1 EVEVSSPNST
11 LSSVSGKRSERG
23 EDDAG
28 AGIRA
33 GDEDESA
40 GGEAGRK
47 KLRLTREEA
56 TVLEKAF
63 EENSTLNPKQKVALA
78 SQLNLRPRQV
88 EVWFQNRRARTKLKQ
103 TEVDCEYLRRRCDHL
118 TEENRRLQEE
128 LNELRAL
135 KHTSQSYTHANPPT
149 TLSMCPS
156 CERVAVLPTSS
167 AATSSTVDVLHHLKS
182 PIRKTKEHQT

>member
-1 EVEVSSPNST
+1 MWVWSAATRSHFPAIDVNQPSALAPEVEVSSPNST

-63 EENSTLNPKQKVALA
+63 EENSTLN
-78 SQLNLRPRQV
+78 R
-88 EVWFQNRRARTKLKQ
+88 
-103 TEVDCEYLRRRCDHL
+103 
-118 TEENRRLQEE
+118 
-128 LNELRAL
+128 
-135 KHTSQSYTHANPPT
+135 
-149 TLSMCPS
+149 
-156 CERVAVLPTSS
+156 
-167 AATSSTVDVLHHLKS
+167 
-182 PIRKTKEHQT
+182 